1 LLMTRRPVQIILV
14 LCCVLISAACG
25 AKSQLNVPLIFAAAS
40 LSNVLV
46 ESAEVYERET
56 GNRIEFSFGGSIAL
70 ANQIAKLGAPAD
82 GVFVVGREAIERI
95 ADADLVGS
103 NGHTAML
110 FNQLAVIGSSDAEML
125 DDLPSLLGTEGRI
138 AIGDPDLAP
147 VGSFSRQALESA
159 GIWDEIT
166 DRLILTSDVR
176 AASTAV
182 TTGNAK
188 FAVVY
193 TSDVAS
199 INNSSFN
206 KLLTIENG
214 YDSINYYFVPIK
226 DADNSESAAD
236 FFTFLAGSA
245 ETKRIFNEAG
255 FRWNV
260 HAGLPSG
267 PLSPER

>member
-1 LLMTRRPVQIILV
+1 MLMARHLVQIVLV

-25 AKSQLNVPLIFAAAS
+25 GKTKPDAPLIFAAAS

-46 ESAEVYERET
+46 ESAELYEHET

-82 GVFVVGREAIERI
+82 GAFVVGREAIERI

-103 NGHTAML
+103 NGYTTML
-110 FNQLAVIGSSDAEML
+110 SNQLAVIGSSDAEMP
-125 DDLPSLLGTEGRI
+125 DDLPSLLDTEGRI
-138 AIGDPDLAP
+138 AIGNPDLAP
-147 VGSFSRQALESA
+147 AGSFARQALESV

-176 AASTAV
+176 AAAAAV

-188 FAVVY
+188 FAVIY

-214 YDSINYYFVPIK
+214 YDSINYFFVPIK
-226 DADNSESAAD
+226 DADNSESVAD

-245 ETKRIFNEAG
+245 EIKRIFNEAG

-260 HAGLPSG
+260 HVGPPSG
-267 PLSPER
+267 PASPAR